1 MALQDLLNISSNRQK
16 IGISPER
23 VEAIKPVL
31 RQYIAYWRE
40 YPDMFVDFLQTGADG
55 EIPKE
60 GLRFFFYQRVFLR
73 IALRYRQVYAVFPR
87 GYSKSFLAVL
97 SLMIRCILYPGAK
110 LFSSAGGKSQAAS
123 ILKEKVD
130 ELCKLVPAL
139 ERELDLRPGK
149 TRQSKDYCIYMF
161 KNGSYFDNLTASEK
175 TRGQR
180 RHAGVLE
187 ECASMDG
194 KILQEVL
201 IPTMSISRKALD
213 GTKVKDEALN
223 KGELYITTAGQKAS
237 FAYQKLIS
245 VLVKMITEPKTA
257 FIIGGTYKILVLLG
271 HYDKS
276 FVQDQKKDETFN
288 EAAFGREYESRWS
301 GTVEDAFFNGDA
313 FDRSRQLETAE
324 TEYSGRSSIQSYYVV
339 SVDVGRRGCDSVAT
353 VIKVVPQAMGES
365 YKSLV
370 NIKTFSDEHFED
382 QAIKIK
388 QLYYK
393 YKARRVIIDGNG
405 LGIGLI
411 DYMIKQQID
420 SATGDIYPPFGVYND
435 DEGYYKKYRTPNTE
449 QEAMFIV
456 KANAPLNTEAHSNVQ
471 AQLNSG
477 KLKFLIEERVAKA
490 KLLDTKIGQNMTPE
504 QRNERL
510 MPFKLTDI
518 LRDEMLNLREEN
530 EGINIILKQANKRV
544 KKDKFSAFEYGL
556 YYIKLEE
563 AKKKK
568 KKRFEAKDW
577 LFMN

>member
-40 YPDMFVDFLQTGADG
+40 YPDMFIDFLQTGADG

-60 GLRFFFYQRVFLR
+60 GLHFFFYQRVFLR
-73 IALRYRQVYAVFPR
+73 ISLRYRQVYAVFPR

-110 LFSSAGGKSQAAS
+110 LFASAGGKSQAAG

-149 TRQSKDYCIYMF
+149 TQQSKDYCKFEF
-161 KNGSYFDNLTASEK
+161 KNGSYFDNLVAGEK
-175 TRGQR
+175 TRGKR

-194 KILQEVL
+194 KVLQEIL
-201 IPTMSISRKALD
+201 IPVMAISRKALD
-213 GTKVKDEALN
+213 GTKVPDEALN
-223 KGELYITTAGQKAS
+223 KGQLYITTAGQKSS

-245 VLVKMITEPKTA
+245 VLVKMITEPRSA
-257 FIIGGTYKILVLLG
+257 FILGGTYKILVLLG
-271 HYDKS
+271 HYDKT

-301 GTVEDAFFNGDA
+301 GTVEDAFFNGEA
-313 FDRSRQLETAE
+313 FDRSRELETAE
-324 TEYSGRSSIQSYYVV
+324 NEYSNRSSVQSYYVV

-388 QLYYK
+388 KLYYK
-393 YKARRVIIDGNG
+393 YKARRVVIDGNG

-435 DEGYYKKYRTPNTE
+435 EEGYYKKYRTPNTE
-449 QEAMFIV
+449 QEAMYII

-477 KLKFLIEERVAKA
+477 KLKFLIEERIAKA

-510 MPFKLTDI
+510 MPYKLTDI

-556 YYIKLEE
+556 YYIKQEE

-577 LFMN
+577 VFMN

>member
-1 MALQDLLNISSNRQK
+1 MALQDLLNISSNKSK

-73 IALRYRQVYAVFPR
+73 ISLRYRQVYAVFPR

-110 LFSSAGGKSQAAS
+110 LFSSAGGKSQAAG

-149 TRQSKDYCIYMF
+149 TQQSKDYCKYQF
-161 KNGSYFDNLTASEK
+161 KNGSYFDNLVAGEK
-175 TRGQR
+175 TRGKR

-194 KILQEVL
+194 DVLQEIL
-201 IPTMSISRKALD
+201 IPVMAISRKALD
-213 GTKVKDEALN
+213 GTKVSDEALN
-223 KGELYITTAGQKAS
+223 KGQLYITTAGQKAS

-245 VLVKMITEPKTA
+245 VLVKMITEPRSA
-257 FIIGGTYKILVLLG
+257 FILGGTYKILVLLG
-271 HYDKS
+271 HYDKT

-313 FDRSRQLETAE
+313 FDRSRCLETAE
-324 TEYSGRSSIQSYYVV
+324 TEYSGRSSLQSYYVV
-339 SVDVGRRGCDSVAT
+339 SVDVGRKGCDSVAT

-370 NIKTFSDEHFED
+370 NIQTFSDDHFED

-388 QLYYK
+388 KLYYK
-393 YKARRVIIDGNG
+393 YNRC
-405 LGIGLI
+405 
-411 DYMIKQQID
+411 
-420 SATGDIYPPFGVYND
+420 F
-435 DEGYYKKYRTPNTE
+435 
-449 QEAMFIV
+449 
-456 KANAPLNTEAHSNVQ
+456 
-471 AQLNSG
+471 
-477 KLKFLIEERVAKA
+477 
-490 KLLDTKIGQNMTPE
+490 
-504 QRNERL
+504 
-510 MPFKLTDI
+510 
-518 LRDEMLNLREEN
+518 
-530 EGINIILKQANKRV
+530 
-544 KKDKFSAFEYGL
+544 
-556 YYIKLEE
+556 
-563 AKKKK
+563 
-568 KKRFEAKDW
+568 
-577 LFMN
+577 